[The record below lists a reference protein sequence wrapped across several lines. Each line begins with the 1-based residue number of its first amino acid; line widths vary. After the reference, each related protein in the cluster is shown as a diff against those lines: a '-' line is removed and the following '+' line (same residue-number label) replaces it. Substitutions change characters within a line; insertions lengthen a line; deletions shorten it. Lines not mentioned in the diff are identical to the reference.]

1 MNKTKLT
8 YVKVVQAVFLEP
20 DVRPSALLKQVLVEG
35 AEVLATQ
42 LLHLAI
48 EVASVVWHK
57 VMGDLMDE

>member
-1 MNKTKLT
+1 M
-8 YVKVVQAVFLEP
+8 QAVFLEP

-48 EVASVVWHK
+48 KATAVVGRK
-57 VMGDLMDE
+57 VVGYLMDE

>member
-1 MNKTKLT
+1 MEKKL
-8 YVKVVQAVFLEP
+8 LEP

-48 EVASVVWHK
+48 EVASVVGHK
-57 VMGDLMDE
+57 VVGYLMDE